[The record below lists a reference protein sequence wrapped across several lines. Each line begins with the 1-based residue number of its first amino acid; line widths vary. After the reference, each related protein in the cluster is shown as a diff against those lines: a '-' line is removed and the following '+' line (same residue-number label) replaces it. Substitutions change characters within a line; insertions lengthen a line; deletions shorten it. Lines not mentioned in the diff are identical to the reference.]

1 MDGTDD
7 KKEFADT
14 MVSVLECRDTMY
26 IDVCRTTCTMYMYNC
41 THLACIMV

>member
-14 MVSVLECRDTMY
+14 TVSIEALVK
-26 IDVCRTTCTMYMYNC
+26 IPVQYNAVDHC
-41 THLACIMV
+41 